1 MKKKWLIGIGL
12 LSLILI
18 LVTVSNLLFQT
29 KLEKLSEV
37 DKEMVQDLNT
47 LNTKLK
53 DEELWP
59 GFNLDEYPLIM
70 INRTGVL
77 NTYYAVNFKNTNKI
91 GAKNINLELLDE
103 TNLTLSRYNFLYPSV
118 IPLNF
123 SFGNFSTTGSNR
135 IIDQNKPVFYLKY
148 DKTNFEKYPPSN
160 QLIIFLAHEA
170 FHYYHQTNWTDGNP
184 NIDTLNKEY
193 LSLIGLSYK
202 ILDDLNQPNL
212 STKETLEL
220 LQKYTVVSKEKENL
234 NKDYFQD
241 ESKKEMIESTASYVG
256 RKAGKLVGK
265 EYNILEFENGGNP
278 KFYEVFTTMSQG
290 EFGTD
295 FITDFSL
302 YNTGNV
308 LANSLDQIDSELWKK
323 ELNNQTKEQPIFFS
337 DLIDLYL
344 ENNPVQ
350 KVDLNQIKS
359 EYDYS
364 DIVNTS
370 EKFDFSK

>member
-1 MKKKWLIGIGL
+1 
-12 LSLILI
+12 
-18 LVTVSNLLFQT
+18 
-29 KLEKLSEV
+29 
-37 DKEMVQDLNT
+37 
-47 LNTKLK
+47 
-53 DEELWP
+53 
-59 GFNLDEYPLIM
+59 M

-148 DKTNFEKYPPSN
+148 DKANFEKYPPSN

-202 ILDDLNQPNL
+202 ILDDLNQPDL

-234 NKDYFQD
+234 NKDYFQN

-350 KVDLNQIKS
+350 KADLNQVKS

-370 EKFDFSK
+370 EKFDFPK